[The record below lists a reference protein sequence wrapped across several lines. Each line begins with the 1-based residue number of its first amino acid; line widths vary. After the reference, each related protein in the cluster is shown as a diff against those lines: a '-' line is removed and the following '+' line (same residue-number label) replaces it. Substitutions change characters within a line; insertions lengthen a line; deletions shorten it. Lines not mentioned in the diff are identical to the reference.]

1 MNSREQL
8 FQSFDE
14 ARNKQ
19 SVIEMELNKKIA
31 LIKSEYEPKLKVIK
45 QAIDIIQ
52 KEIDKLWG

>member
-19 SVIEMELNKKIA
+19 SAIEMEMNKKIA
-31 LIKSEYEPKLKVIK
+31 LVKAEYEPKLKVIRET
-45 QAIDIIQ
+45 IDIIV
-52 KEIDKLWG
+52 KEIDKL

>member
-19 SVIEMELNKKIA
+19 SAIAMEMNKKIA
-31 LIKSEYEPKLKVIK
+31 LVKAEYEPKLKVIRET
-45 QAIDIIQ
+45 IDIIV
-52 KEIDKLWG
+52 KEIDKL

>member
-19 SVIEMELNKKIA
+19 SAIEMEMNKKIA

-52 KEIDKLWG
+52 KEIDKL